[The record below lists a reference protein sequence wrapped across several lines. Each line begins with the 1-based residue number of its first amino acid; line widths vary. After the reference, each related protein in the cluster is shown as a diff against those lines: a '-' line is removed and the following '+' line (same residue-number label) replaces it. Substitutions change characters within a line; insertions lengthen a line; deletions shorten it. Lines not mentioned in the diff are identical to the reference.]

1 MIPADKRRLFDAWF
15 AGHAGR
21 RIGRSFARARVRGLE
36 TAAAARETAPLL
48 LVSNHVSWW
57 DPLVALWLSRRVLH
71 LDGHALMDAENLR
84 RLPFFRKVGAFGV
97 DLADPRDGAKALRYG
112 ARLLDR
118 PGRMVW
124 VFPEGRERPA
134 GGRPLPFLP
143 GAAAM
148 ARLAREAVVLP
159 VGLAYVF
166 AGTER
171 PDLYVSIGAALPAV
185 GDPAAGARVQ
195 AEAVEAE
202 LDRITAAVEG
212 RDAGFETLLARGR
225 RLGRAAEGT
234 LARLTAPHGAH
245 LRDRG

>member
-1 MIPADKRRLFDAWF
+1 MIPANKGRLFDAVF
-15 AGHAGR
+15 AGHAER
-21 RIGRSFARARVRGLE
+21 RLRRTFARARIQGLGV
-36 TAAAARETAPLL
+36 AAAARDRAPLL

-71 LDGHALMDAENLR
+71 LDGHALMDAANLR
-84 RLPFFRKVGAFGV
+84 RLPFFRRVGAFGV
-97 DLADPRDGAKALRYG
+97 DLTDPRDGARALRYG

-124 VFPEGRERPA
+124 VFPEGRERPG

-148 ARLAREAVVLP
+148 ARLAPDAVVLP

-171 PDLYVSIGAALPAV
+171 PDLYVSVGAALPAV
-185 GDPAAGARVQ
+185 IDPAEGARAQ
-195 AEAVEAE
+195 AEAVAAE
-202 LDRITAAVEG
+202 LDRIAGAVAG
-212 RDAGFETLLARGR
+212 RDAGFETRLAHGR
-225 RLGRAAEGT
+225 RLASAAEGT